1 MNKKLLICG
10 VLATGL
16 LLTACV
22 KKEPPKEEEQ
32 QPAQTTQQ
40 QPAPQKPT
48 EFENLDS
55 VPASTADAQ
64 IPTRVEV
71 NRTETSNTTTEV
83 RREYREATP
92 RPQPTETRH
101 EPRPERTSV
110 AATPKPTATAEPAAK
125 AETARPAA
133 TEVDTVKAETTQQ
146 APKRSNTEAQTQ
158 DDAVAAAI
166 AAATPALEN

>member
-10 VLATGL
+10 VIATGL

-32 QPAQTTQQ
+32 PAAQTTQQ
-40 QPAPQKPT
+40 QPETQKPA

-55 VPASTADAQ
+55 VPSSAATSANTQ

-71 NRTETSNTTTEV
+71 DRTETNNTTTEV
-83 RREYREATP
+83 RREYRETP
-92 RPQPTETRH
+92 PTRSQPTEAQHVART
-101 EPRPERTSV
+101 ESNVAPATTVAEKARPS
-110 AATPKPTATAEPAAK
+110 ATEATEATHT
-125 AETARPAA
+125 ETA
-133 TEVDTVKAETTQQ
+133 Q
-146 APKRSNTEAQTQ
+146 APKRNTEAQTQ

-166 AAATPALEN
+166 AAATPALDN

>member
-40 QPAPQKPT
+40 QPETPKPA
-48 EFENLDS
+48 EFENLDT
-55 VPASTADAQ
+55 VPASTANAQ

-71 NRTETSNTTTEV
+71 NRTETNNTTTEV
-83 RREYREATP
+83 RREYREPAPVVRSQPAEP
-92 RPQPTETRH
+92 RQEA
-101 EPRPERTSV
+101 RPERTEETPAVKAETVRPV
-110 AATPKPTATAEPAAK
+110 ATEVSDTPK
-125 AETARPAA
+125 AETA
-133 TEVDTVKAETTQQ
+133 Q
-146 APKRSNTEAQTQ
+146 APKRSNAEAQTQ

-166 AAATPALEN
+166 AAATPALDN

>member
-1 MNKKLLICG
+1 MNNKLLICG

-40 QPAPQKPT
+40 QPATPKPA
-48 EFENLDS
+48 EFENLDT

-71 NRTETSNTTTEV
+71 NRTETNNTTTEV
-83 RREYREATP
+83 RREYREPAPVRSQPAEP
-92 RPQPTETRH
+92 RHETRTT
-101 EPRPERTSV
+101 ERTEAAPAPKAEAVRAV
-110 AATPKPTATAEPAAK
+110 ATEVTDTPK
-125 AETARPAA
+125 AETA
-133 TEVDTVKAETTQQ
+133 Q

-166 AAATPALEN
+166 AAATPALDN